1 MWSESLC
8 QRVAQRA
15 NYIRPYSAVSLPH
28 RKSPFLPRLSFSLAR
43 LFLFP
48 DGIAE
53 VPQLSAQGEVF
64 PVGVCHETTL
74 LEIQLALAVQK
85 AFVHIHAGD
94 LCLKDGVCPQ
104 FFRVGDTALQADG
117 TLGDHRRTYG
127 LRLLW
132 GEVAL
137 GELVHVSAAA
147 HAAEIRGFHHGGG
160 GEIDDELAGFP
171 DEVVGIPG
179 GSDGNIG
186 HGRMGRQNACPGD
199 GEDVGMLHRAA
210 GDQGR
215 RYGC

>member
-85 AFVHIHAGD
+85 ALVHIHAGD

-104 FFRVGDTALQADG
+104 FFRVGDTC
-117 TLGDHRRTYG
+117 
-127 LRLLW
+127 LLYT
-132 GEVAL
+132 
-137 GELVHVSAAA
+137 SPSP
-147 HAAEIRGFHHGGG
+147 R
-160 GEIDDELAGFP
+160 D
-171 DEVVGIPG
+171 
-179 GSDGNIG
+179 
-186 HGRMGRQNACPGD
+186 
-199 GEDVGMLHRAA
+199 
-210 GDQGR
+210 
-215 RYGC
+215 